1 MAAVDLVVVR
11 EGVDLEVVKVVVM
24 AEVDLGVEAEG
35 LLDSAVDLVVQEDSA
50 ADLVEADSEV
60 VKVDLEEDL
69 EVVGSAVERVVGK
82 EEEDSVEATE
92 TDKEEMVVGMVE
104 VVKVVA
110 LVEEMVVE
118 EKAVDWEVLVVGKAM
133 EEVEVLHRNMV

>member
-1 MAAVDLVVVR
+1 MAVADLVAGL
-11 EGVDLEVVKVVVM
+11 EEADLEVVLVVVM

-35 LLDSAVDLVVQEDSA
+35 LLDSAVNLVVQEDLVE
-50 ADLVEADSEV
+50 DLVEADSEV

-69 EVVGSAVERVVGK
+69 EAAGSAVERVVGK

-92 TDKEEMVVGMVE
+92 VGKEEMVVGMEE

-118 EKAVDWEVLVVGKAM
+118 EKAVDWEVLVD
-133 EEVEVLHRNMV
+133 

>member
-1 MAAVDLVVVR
+1 MVVEAMEEVKEEEDLV
-11 EGVDLEVVKVVVM
+11 
-24 AEVDLGVEAEG
+24 
-35 LLDSAVDLVVQEDSA
+35 
-50 ADLVEADSEV
+50 
-60 VKVDLEEDL
+60 EEDL

-118 EKAVDWEVLVVGKAM
+118 
-133 EEVEVLHRNMV
+133 

>member
-118 EKAVDWEVLVVGKAM
+118 EKAVDWEVLVD
-133 EEVEVLHRNMV
+133 

>member
-1 MAAVDLVVVR
+1 MVDLEVADLVADL
-11 EGVDLEVVKVVVM
+11 EEADLEVVKVVVM

-35 LLDSAVDLVVQEDSA
+35 LLDWVVDLVVQEDSV

-60 VKVDLEEDL
+60 VKVGLEEDL
-69 EVVGSAVERVVGK
+69 EAVGSVEERVVGK

-92 TDKEEMVVGMVE
+92 VGKEEMVVGMEE

-118 EKAVDWEVLVVGKAM
+118 EKAVDWEVLVD
-133 EEVEVLHRNMV
+133 